1 MGGWRIA
8 IDDCPKANRSG
19 NCANCELVKIG
30 GEAWF
35 NQYKIRE
42 LRPPRPIQTE
52 RTDTGYVPLRKP
64 LRPMQVTNRHCALG
78 EFIRVGH
85 TTFAAPVLSWNGKP
99 IETSTRRTAEL
110 YRYVRTA
117 GGKQIPENAA
127 DIIRNMINVVSTDW
141 LSTLAEVRG
150 W

>member
-64 LRPMQVTNRHCALG
+64 LRPLQVTNRHCALG

-85 TTFAAPVLSWNGKP
+85 TTFAAPVLEWQ
-99 IETSTRRTAEL
+99 A
-110 YRYVRTA
+110 YRNLDQA
-117 GGKQIPENAA
+117 DGG
-127 DIIRNMINVVSTDW
+127 VVSLRSDCGREAN
-141 LSTLAEVRG
+141 SRERRRHY
-150 W
+150 